1 LIGLGFGSSFDRL
14 NADVSLALAFIDD
27 AILRQY
33 CSMDV
38 FTEIISKYSNKASII
53 EFISPGD
60 TAVKSGEIPGEYSRE
75 NLIHEMN
82 KRGFSLQQEHDNGP
96 GRDILLFVRD

>member
-14 NADVSLALAFIDD
+14 NADVSLALAFIHD
-27 AILRQY
+27 AFLRQF
-33 CSMDV
+33 CSMEV
-38 FTEIISKYSNKASII
+38 FTEIIGKYSNKASII

-60 TAVKSGEIPGEYSRE
+60 TGMRSGEIPSEYSRE

-82 KRGFSLQQEHDNGP
+82 NRGFSLKQAHDNGP